1 MLAAPPVLF
10 FFWGG
15 PPGAVTTPG
24 TPSPLPSPCPGLCQ
38 PVATSPLGSRSG
50 FLFSFFPRSEQLIIY
65 PVIKEETVNEM
76 KTSQKH
82 LLGRLSSPA
91 PGRLRRKRW
100 REGDGG
106 CRGGHGG
113 SRRLSP
119 TPGLPHHGPLLLLLR
134 CCWLRPGRR
143 GEPAGTG
150 SQGGTAG
157 MGTGTGMGM
166 GTGPVGAVGPL
177 GRDWDQD
184 RDRPLLLLLLPI

>member
-1 MLAAPPVLF
+1 MNISRGRGGGRAPSQRPGGRSETPRGAAGSTGGAPPVCPGSFQWLLMEARCSQPPLCCF
-10 FFWGG
+10 FFGGGG

-38 PVATSPLGSRSG
+38 PAATSPLGSRSG

-119 TPGLPHHGPLLLLLR
+119 TPGLPHHGPLLLLL
-134 CCWLRPGRR
+134 L
-143 GEPAGTG
+143 
-150 SQGGTAG
+150 
-157 MGTGTGMGM
+157 
-166 GTGPVGAVGPL
+166 
-177 GRDWDQD
+177 
-184 RDRPLLLLLLPI
+184 